1 MPNYISIQ
9 SQVSDQIEIKKS
21 NFQTYLF
28 PVKTE
33 ADCSTH
39 LQALHKDH
47 PKANH
52 HCFAYILGE
61 DQNIQRMSDDGE
73 PAGTAGPPILEVL
86 KQEDLTNLLAIVVR
100 YFGGVKLGA
109 GGLIRA
115 YSTAVSQ
122 ALKKAHL
129 IQNIN
134 QMLVDVTLAYPQVD
148 RFNYELSL
156 LKGKVTPIDQSFT
169 DQVTF
174 KLAIKEAAV
183 EEVKQH
189 LNNCL
194 NGQLTWQ
201 ELGIQTIDIPF
212 TKDS

>member
-9 SQVSDQIEIKKS
+9 SPVSDQIEIKKS

-33 ADCSTH
+33 AACTTH
-39 LQALHKDH
+39 LQTLRKDH

-73 PAGTAGPPILEVL
+73 PSGTAAPPILEVL

-109 GGLIRA
+109 RGLIRA

-156 LKGKVTPIDQSFT
+156 LKEQVTLIDQSFM

-174 KLAIKEAAV
+174 KLAIKDAAV

-201 ELGIQTIDIPF
+201 ELGIETIDIPF
-212 TKDS
+212 TKDC

>member
-9 SQVSDQIEIKKS
+9 SPVSDQIEIKKS

-33 ADCSTH
+33 ADCSTL
-39 LQALHKDH
+39 LQALRKDH

-134 QMLVDVTLAYPQVD
+134 QMLVEVKLAYPQVD

-156 LKGKVTPIDQSFT
+156 LKGKVTPIDQSFA